1 MKSTFFMM
9 MFFLLLS
16 PKGRAGD
23 PVSHHEVG
31 RRLFFD
37 VSLSA
42 NRAISCSACHRP
54 EKYFQDGRGLSQGV
68 HGQIGTR
75 NAPSLLTA
83 AQNTSQFWDG
93 RRTSLEAQALDPMLN
108 PSEHGLANAEA
119 VLAVIRRDP
128 DYLAAF
134 RKAYGRHSAKEITL
148 EDVRHALAAFQRS
161 LVVNNAPFDGYLYK
175 DKKAALSESAQRG
188 LQLFQGRAQCSSC
201 HTMEGKPAFFSDN
214 RFHSLSV
221 GLASVSDQLPA
232 LTQRLIQARQKGE
245 LDFAVLSDKQIA
257 ALGRF
262 VVTLKPADIGKFRT
276 PSLRNVAMTAP
287 YMHDGSIATLEEA
300 VEVEIYYRSTEAGR
314 PLILTPAEK
323 ADLVEFLNALTT
335 PLADVLKQA
344 GLPPPQQQAPAVVS
358 P

>member
-1 MKSTFFMM
+1 MKMAVFTLAFLPSLLTNVYAATPALKAKVGKHIFFEKR
-9 MFFLLLS
+9 LS
-16 PKGRAGD
+16 GNGAIAC
-23 PVSHHEVG
+23 VS
-31 RRLFFD
+31 
-37 VSLSA
+37 
-42 NRAISCSACHRP
+42 CHQP
-54 EKYFQDGRGLSQGV
+54 ERYFQDGLSLSRGINEFLGA
-68 HGQIGTR
+68 R

-83 AQNTSQFWDG
+83 AMNASQFWDG
-93 RRTSLEAQALDPMLN
+93 RRASLEEQAIDPLLN
-108 PSEHGLANAEA
+108 PSEHGMANAES
-119 VLAVIRRDP
+119 VLAVIRGDP
-128 DYLAAF
+128 AYVAAF
-134 RKAYGRHSAKEITL
+134 RKAYGRRSAKEITL

-161 LVVNNAPFDGYLYK
+161 LVVNKAPFDDYLYEAN
-175 DKKAALSESAQRG
+175 KAVLSESAKRG

-201 HTMEGKPAFFSDN
+201 HTMDSKPAFFSDN

-221 GLASVSDQLPA
+221 GLTSVSDQLPA

-323 ADLVEFLNALTT
+323 ADLVEFLKALTT

-344 GLPPPQQQAPAVVS
+344 GLPPPKPQVPAVVS